1 MKKTILLALA
11 VALTALLLTACGGGG
26 PKEYVDGTYTAQ
38 SEMYTAE
45 EEGEGD
51 GYGVVTLTISG
62 GKITGCEFITYQPDG
77 TVKDEEY
84 DKAVNGEVGNPDF
97 YNKAQKAVKAAPVY
111 AEQLVETG
119 SLDQVDA
126 ISGATYNDQQFKD
139 AVDTALQQAEK
150 K

>member
-1 MKKTILLALA
+1 MKKTIWLALICVLA
-11 VALTALLLTACGGGG
+11 ALTLAACSSG

-38 SEMYTAE
+38 SEMYEAE

-51 GYGVVTLTISG
+51 GYGVVTLTLSG
-62 GKITGCEFITYQPDG
+62 GKITACEFVTYQPDG
-77 TVKDEEY
+77 TIKDEEY
-84 DKAVNGEVGNPDF
+84 GKAVNGEVGNADF

-119 SLDQVDA
+119 DLSKVDA
-126 ISGATYNDQQFKD
+126 ISGATYNYQQFKD
-139 AVDTALQQAEK
+139 AVDTALHQAEK